1 VLRAKSFDSL
11 GLDGRDADMVI
22 EVGEM
27 GLELSEL

>member
-1 VLRAKSFDSL
+1 MLCAKSSDSF

-27 GLELSEL
+27 GLELCEL